1 MIQVYTEVSV
11 SVCSTNIVFYI
22 NFSVTVGIQSQNL
35 ERILQKKLNWC
46 DPKRKRG
53 TVTMWGQKEKWQ
65 ITSRAHSEPYLNT
78 WAGIYPRFHTFAY
91 PLVNSHIILN
101 VFTSAKAS
109 ECSLQSALPFHS
121 PPVFS
126 SSSHHRVEI
135 SVIGPVS
142 KGSRVSQA
150 SAEPGHWNF
159 PRQVTPT
166 NGIWVPQR
174 LSVCEM

>member
-101 VFTSAKAS
+101 VFTSAK
-109 ECSLQSALPFHS
+109 
-121 PPVFS
+121 
-126 SSSHHRVEI
+126 
-135 SVIGPVS
+135 
-142 KGSRVSQA
+142 
-150 SAEPGHWNF
+150 
-159 PRQVTPT
+159 
-166 NGIWVPQR
+166 GIWMLSTERSSLPLPPSVFQLKPPQGR
-174 LSVCEM
+174 DLCDRTCFQRQSGITGFSRARSLKLS